1 MSEME
6 GLKISKFQCLCE
18 TVGSHEYIYIYIY
31 IYIGSGVSLLLS
43 MLQVP
48 TMHKLGIQEFQ
59 PILIGH

>member
-18 TVGSHEYIYIYIY
+18 TVGSHEY

>member
-18 TVGSHEYIYIYIY
+18 TVGSHEYIY